1 MVGIN
6 KNRVSIASLAMAW
19 TLHVA
24 ENSSREA
31 EQLTNISEFS
41 LCWEDGRDEE
51 GKEENE
57 VTNRTYKWKYCI
69 ASVTITMAS
78 FDFSFSFF

>member
-1 MVGIN
+1 MVGIS

-41 LCWEDGRDEE
+41 LC
-51 GKEENE
+51 
-57 VTNRTYKWKYCI
+57 
-69 ASVTITMAS
+69 
-78 FDFSFSFF
+78 